1 MLFAKKIKHI
11 LLVVFLANALS
22 SCDEGCF
29 EADQFYNKMKSI
41 SAKPN
46 NFYGDYNDQNGGQV
60 AEWQDTGLVSNGDYI
75 VMALSGGWVAN
86 GGDSNS
92 NETMI
97 SKLNSCRICIKSVTA
112 IQTDNCFCGPILDN
126 GSLIG
131 TPARLK
137 FETPQTE
144 QNKLDGRVND
154 IPCTSAYYNDPNVC
168 TCKPHAPAITNDEL
182 FSDRY
187 FVFSLAGLK
196 KDTIATP
203 RLNGEDNKDDYDS
216 CANKMGFGAYI
227 SMWSRGADAE
237 APRVAYH
244 LFSPRVV
251 CAISRDSEGKCLD
264 ENKIDRTKIIYTSPN
279 AKIFLKTENP
289 SSPPLENEYHK
300 LGDRIKLTIY
310 DQYFSD
316 NGGKYNV
323 EFLRGVID
331 ESDEAGLIAGIVRTM
346 ERYLFGSSTYN
357 DKLGTYIVKTGV
369 VEFMYKAILQDKIV
383 ANVISISLVMYITFY
398 GLAFFMGMVDHG
410 KKEVMMRLVKIGLV
424 IMFTNP
430 KSWSM
435 YNEFV
440 VNFFKNGMDSIV
452 AMISEIFESNMD
464 PTLGSISAKQEA
476 NAANVDVG
484 RKFIYIDNLIKDLIS
499 QPTVAKIFGLLLVP
513 GKGIFAIIYIPVIFL
528 LIGYFIYTMLD
539 VALKYIIN
547 LLKICIG
554 LALGPIFILF
564 SLFEKT
570 KDMFKNWIAFLA
582 SRSLEIVILFTMLHP
597 FLLIIDSSFK
607 TMLGFRVCTEAVNNG
622 VMKYSIY
629 KSQGVDRGIF
639 QWFEFFLKIA
649 ALIFVT
655 KSICNKA
662 AYISGQLISIGGVS
676 NADAVS
682 EIGHGQS
689 GFNMASSIAEGAL
702 GLAKDA
708 VTNGR
713 VAKLAKF
720 GGRFLAKRATKALRA
735 NIGTAGSI
743 NDMVNNAFK
752 SIGIRNRGPR
762 SYMRD
767 RQVDGAISA
776 AKEEA
781 KDRGLEGEDK
791 DRFIRA
797 NAMEKINLYKANNKN
812 EAALLG
818 LDNKNILKRF
828 DQKLIKEPMKEF
840 VAERA
845 KELKQQ
851 GVFGKEARE
860 KIDGEVQN
868 WAKKNIS
875 PAIREQKVSEFMKKS
890 SMQDYLRGNAEMN
903 ASQAFKHV
911 DKLIEGGDVKGAQSF
926 IDKFRKNAEENN
938 VYLER
943 ERQNRIK
950 NAGNPVTRGVA
961 HGVNFLVDAKNHA
974 LGLKIPF
981 IGNLAID
988 KNPRKAVR
996 KFGRKLNRA
1005 LADNPNREKLRA
1017 EGLKIPELQRVE
1029 NKDVFIKKTD
1039 STMAKVGKYGLQAVL
1054 SPVLVPAKMVQS
1066 RAGKIGFI
1074 RRATA
1079 RTNDALE
1086 KGERALKENPT
1097 DGKFKK
1103 GLKKVGRFGVVPLR
1117 KIFTVAKNQDDRN
1130 LALKEL
1136 NKDAKMDTL
1145 RSLARDQK
1153 AEFFTDI
1160 NSRRSGQDF
1169 KKRDNENDQQY
1180 QERIQ
1185 RIEFREKKE
1194 GPVNNLAI
1202 ILENID
1208 KRTKGEAKKE
1218 IDKDIKKKEKE
1229 LKKLGTKMG
1238 ESQKK
1243 EIQEKKYQDLKKL
1256 DIDRTVGEAMFERLS
1271 KFESCRDDKNL
1282 DLKSVYMQSINES
1295 MKDISK
1301 ELLSGNLSLDD
1312 KKTKMR
1318 DLEGLKEA
1326 LFTDISQAKNNKYMM
1341 SALEKVYEASPQNL
1355 KFDTV
1360 GGSNP
1365 DAQGTPPTPTPN
1377 ALKKEAIPKTKDKK
1391 SEFEKQKTL
1400 IGEIYESNKI
1410 AEEAKFY
1417 MGKQVSP
1424 ISGGNSPLSS
1434 QGGGRLETI
1443 FEDDEDESMP
1453 ARKAPAP
1460 AEDGASM
1467 PARKAP
1473 APDSG
1478 PPARPVPPLPARDSR
1493 PPARPVPPLPARD
1506 SGPPA
1511 RPVPLAPAPAE
1522 DGASMPARKAP
1533 APDSG
1538 PPARPVPPLPAR
1550 DPRRQFGGGI
1560 ARRDVEDEDL

>member
-1 MLFAKKIKHI
+1 LFRTNKFTMLFAKKIKHI
-11 LLVVFLANALS
+11 LLVVFLASALS

-46 NFYGDYNDQNGGQV
+46 NFYGDYNDQNGGQI

-75 VMALSGGWVAN
+75 VMAVSGGWVAN

-97 SKLNSCRICIKSVTA
+97 SKLNSCRICIKPVTA
-112 IQTDNCFCGPILDN
+112 IQTDNCFCGPILDG
-126 GSLIG
+126 GSLTG

-137 FETPQTE
+137 FETPQKE
-144 QNKLDGRVND
+144 QYRLDGQPNNVD
-154 IPCTSAYYNDPNVC
+154 CSSANYNDPNIC

-187 FVFSLAGLK
+187 IMFSLAGLK

-244 LFSPRVV
+244 LFSHRAV

-383 ANVISISLVMYITFY
+383 ANVILISLVMYVTFY

-410 KKEVMMRLVKIGLV
+410 KKEVMMRLLKIGLV

-430 KSWSM
+430 QSWSM

-476 NAANVDVG
+476 NSANVDVG
-484 RKFIYIDNLIKDLIS
+484 RKFIYIDSVIKDLIS
-499 QPTVAKIFGLLLVP
+499 QPTIAKIFGLLLIP
-513 GKGIFAIIYIPVIFL
+513 GKGVFAIIYIPVIFL

-570 KDMFKNWIAFLA
+570 KDMFKNWVAFLA

-607 TMLGFRVCTEAVNNG
+607 TMLGFRVCTEAVNNEI
-622 VMKYSIY
+622 MKYSIY

-662 AYISGQLISIGGVS
+662 AYISGQLISIGGIS

-682 EIGHGQS
+682 EIGHGQA
-689 GFNMASSIAEGAL
+689 GFNMASSIAAGAL
-702 GLAKDA
+702 GLAKQA
-708 VTNGR
+708 VTSGR
-713 VAKLAKF
+713 VAKMAKF
-720 GGRFLAKRATKALRA
+720 GGRLLAKGATKALRT
-735 NIGTAGSI
+735 NIGTSGSI
-743 NDMVNNAFK
+743 NDMVNNALK

-767 RQVDGAISA
+767 RQVDSAISA

-781 KDRGLEGEDK
+781 KNRGLEGEDK

-797 NAMEKINLYKANNKN
+797 NAMERINLYKANNKN

-840 VAERA
+840 VKERA

-875 PAIREQKVSEFMKKS
+875 PSIREQKVSEFMKKS

-903 ASQAFKHV
+903 ASQAFKHA
-911 DKLIEGGDVKGAQSF
+911 DKLIQKGDAKEAQSF
-926 IDKFRKNAEENN
+926 IDKFRKNAEENK
-938 VYLER
+938 VHLQR
-943 ERQNRIK
+943 ERQNRVK
-950 NAGNPVTRGVA
+950 NAGNPVARGLA
-961 HGVNFLVDAKNHA
+961 HGANFIVDAKNHA
-974 LGLKIPF
+974 MGLKIPF
-981 IGNLAID
+981 MGNMAVD
-988 KNPRKAVR
+988 KNPRKAIR
-996 KFGRKLNRA
+996 KFDRKLHRA
-1005 LADNPNREKLRA
+1005 LANNPNQENLKQ

-1054 SPVLVPAKMVQS
+1054 SPVLIPAKMAQS
-1066 RAGKIGFI
+1066 RMGKVGFI

-1079 RTNDALE
+1079 RASDALE
-1086 KGERALKENPT
+1086 KGKLALKENPT
-1097 DGKFKK
+1097 DGNFIK
-1103 GLKKVGRFGVVPLR
+1103 GLKQVGRFGVVPLS
-1117 KIFTVAKNQDDRN
+1117 KIFKVAKNQDDKN
-1130 LALKEL
+1130 VALKEL
-1136 NKDAKMDTL
+1136 HKDAKMDTL

-1160 NSRRSGQDF
+1160 NSRRSGEDF
-1169 KKRDNENDQQY
+1169 KKRSNENDQQH

-1185 RIEFREKKE
+1185 RMEERNKNR
-1194 GPVNNLAI
+1194 GSVDLA
-1202 ILENID
+1202 LTLKNID
-1208 KRTKGEAKKE
+1208 KKTQKETEKEIKKE
-1218 IDKDIKKKEKE
+1218 TKKQEKE
-1229 LKKLGTKMG
+1229 MKKRGEKMDKN
-1238 ESQKK
+1238 QKK

-1256 DIDRTVGEAMFERLS
+1256 DTDKAVGETMFERLS
-1271 KFESCRDDKNL
+1271 KFEACRDDKNL

-1295 MKDISK
+1295 MKGISK
-1301 ELLSGNLSLDD
+1301 ELSNENLSPDD
-1312 KKTKMR
+1312 KKAKMR

-1326 LFTDISQAKNNKYMM
+1326 LFTDVSQAKNNQYMAL
-1341 SALEKVYEASPQNL
+1341 ALEKVYEASPQNL
-1355 KFDTV
+1355 NLDTV

-1365 DAQGTPPTPTPN
+1365 NAQGTPPASN
-1377 ALKKEAIPKTKDKK
+1377 ALKKEVAPKTKDKK
-1391 SEFEKQKTL
+1391 SEFEKQKKL
-1400 IGEIYESNKI
+1400 IGDIYESDNI

-1417 MGKQVSP
+1417 MGRQVSP
-1424 ISGGNSPLSS
+1424 SDDNIQS
-1434 QGGGRLETI
+1434 QSQRGHLPTI
-1443 FEDDEDESMP
+1443 LEDDDESMP
-1453 ARKAPAP
+1453 AQPAP
-1460 AEDGASM
+1460 PAPVKDGASM
-1467 PARKAP
+1467 PA
-1473 APDSG
+1473 
-1478 PPARPVPPLPARDSR
+1478 PP
-1493 PPARPVPPLPARD
+1493 
-1506 SGPPA
+1506 
-1511 RPVPLAPAPAE
+1511 
-1522 DGASMPARKAP
+1522 
-1533 APDSG
+1533 
-1538 PPARPVPPLPAR
+1538 R
-1550 DPRRQFGGGI
+1550 DPRRQFGGGVD
-1560 ARRDVEDEDL
+1560 RRDVEDEDDR